1 EEIRSREEILQ
12 AREDSLCRLAD
23 IFIGRVN
30 KSLENFITLQLS
42 LTTISPYP
50 AGTQIDVYKP
60 CIKQMQTVLGPV
72 NTSPIGLS
80 VIRRITRCKKN
91 WRDNITRS
99 KLHHTSRILH
109 NQYTV

>member
-1 EEIRSREEILQ
+1 M
-12 AREDSLCRLAD
+12 SLFQSP
-23 IFIGRVN
+23 FIPEGLSFFKYPDMTSYYHT

-72 NTSPIGLS
+72 N
-80 VIRRITRCKKN
+80 
-91 WRDNITRS
+91 
-99 KLHHTSRILH
+99 
-109 NQYTV
+109 